1 LTDAGA
7 ARAEKAQ
14 GLRDAGRKDRM
25 MRIRII
31 AFFAISICIGFSII
45 AQAKSTDGMNLFV
58 SRKTLSDLELS
69 IASERTEIDNIRKR
83 TEEAGRKLD
92 AYREIMADADAGL
105 QESLLSELYVYK
117 ALTDSTAVHGP
128 GVRVILDD
136 SAEDI
141 PPWADTN
148 AFIVHDTDIL
158 RIISDL
164 SKGGAEAIS
173 INGHRIYS
181 DSTIYC
187 NGYTVRINDVPEAR
201 PFVIEAIG
209 DPARLSAAMIGPN
222 SFGVLLREYYGL
234 VFRVQVEPDV
244 RLPARPGTAAAFRYA
259 QRADRESAR

>member
-1 LTDAGA
+1 
-7 ARAEKAQ
+7 
-14 GLRDAGRKDRM
+14 
-25 MRIRII
+25 MRVKTIV
-31 AFFAISICIGFSII
+31 FFAIGICIGFSII
-45 AQAKSTDGMNLFV
+45 AQARSTDGMNLFV

-69 IASERTEIDNIRKR
+69 VENERAEIDNIRKR
-83 TEEAGRKLD
+83 TEEAVQKLGEY
-92 AYREIMADADAGL
+92 ARIMADADAGL
-105 QESLLSELYVYK
+105 QESLLSELSVYRT
-117 ALTDSTAVHGP
+117 LTASTAVRGP
-128 GVRVILDD
+128 GVRVVLSD

-141 PPWADTN
+141 PPWADIN

-158 RIISDL
+158 QIVSDL

-222 SFGVLLREYYGL
+222 SYGVLLREYYGL
-234 VFRVQVEPDV
+234 VFRVQVEPEV
-244 RLPARPGTAAAFRYA
+244 TLPARPDRGINFRYA
-259 QRADRESAR
+259 QRADREL